1 MILLNIEIII
11 VGKDKGVETP
21 YLSLLYSLV
30 KAKISSQ
37 QQEEEEE
44 EEKKGNDDKKE
55 EEMIIIHPTTL
66 YNQV

>member
-1 MILLNIEIII
+1 M

-37 QQEEEEE
+37 EQEEEE
-44 EEKKGNDDKKE
+44 EEKKGDDKKE
-55 EEMIIIHPTTL
+55 EEIIIHPTTL